1 MHARLCLLFSLLAV
15 SPLTAQPPK
24 AKPLPGDGP
33 IGRYLKDDTR
43 AISERFLDGAKTR
56 AEWEKR
62 LPRLRRE
69 YLDMLGLWPLP
80 EKTPLKATVTGTV
93 ERGEVVIEK
102 LHYQSRPGLY
112 VTGNLYRPKSVTGT
126 LPAILYVCGHSGRG
140 RDGNKTA
147 FQDHGMW
154 FARNGYICLIVDTL
168 QLGEVAGKHH
178 GTYNLGR
185 WGWHSLAY
193 TPAGVECWN
202 GIRGIDYLISR
213 PDVDAERIGVTG
225 ISGGGASTVWIAAA
239 DERVKVAVPVSGM
252 SDLQSYVSNKVIN
265 GHCDC
270 MFLVNTYRW
279 EWTTIAALIAPRPML
294 FANSDNDPIFP
305 MDGNRRIIARLRQ
318 VYRMYDKPD
327 LVDEHVSKG
336 GHDYRPDL
344 RLAVFKWFHVHLKKD
359 KSDIKDADDPPLPGK
374 ELRVF
379 PEDTDLPRDAL
390 NARIDEVFVARGEVK
405 LPQAKDFLPWKESLM
420 KQLRERSF
428 RTFPDRIGAPKGAIV
443 PGTEWGLKGGALLSG
458 EANLPLTINP
468 PVVRAASPRDT
479 GLLVLL
485 NEDED
490 ESKGLPAW
498 ARELAGKREVQLLS
512 TRGMGAGKWT
522 NTSPPNYV
530 ARSDALLGRTV
541 DQGRVWDAITTVRWL
556 QAMRGRSNWA
566 IAGRGRAGILAA
578 YAALFEPSITDVT
591 VVDPPASHRDGPYFL
606 GVLRVLDIP
615 EALGLLAPR
624 PLTLI
629 GARED
634 EFTRTARIYK
644 LAGAMDR
651 LKMPATK
658 RSHIV
663 PSGIP
668 GALVLCG
675 EGKVSDDAV
684 DRFFEWAGDAKGE
697 VIILAA
703 GKGNEVLHDRLK
715 ERAEANKG
723 PHITIVK
730 VSAAGAAQRLDKANG
745 VWLTGPAEGI
755 GKALSGT
762 ALEEACQKVLQRGG
776 VLAARSDGAG
786 LMGRLA
792 LNGGSTIHGTGF
804 LPDCVITMCRSGHV
818 QEHQLTELLKQQPFL
833 VGCEIGPGSA
843 LAVRGR
849 RMGVV
854 GGGKVTIY
862 LAPSATRSARQIALI
877 GPAREDL
884 TALRRS
890 ARARSELPFP
900 PAKPAAPVVEKGTLI
915 IVGGGGVPRGLSQ
928 QFVNLAGGKK
938 ARIVVLPIAIGDT
951 GPGDGRIASAFRKAG
966 AQKVTVLTGRTRAE
980 VESDEFLDAL
990 SEATGIWF
998 GGGRQWRFVDA
1009 YEGTKAL
1016 PLMFNVL
1023 RKGGVIAGSSA
1034 GATIQGDYLCRG
1046 GVFNNFDIIYEGY
1059 ERGLGFL
1066 PGVAIDQHFSQRK
1079 RQKDMTALV
1088 KVYPQLLG
1096 IGIDEATAIIVRGHT
1111 ADVVG
1116 RGQIHFYDSTRPV
1129 ENGKPDHVS
1138 VGDGGRYD
1146 LKERKVLSRKEE

>member
-1 MHARLCLLFSLLAV
+1 M
-15 SPLTAQPPK
+15 
-24 AKPLPGDGP
+24 
-33 IGRYLKDDTR
+33 
-43 AISERFLDGAKTR
+43 
-56 AEWEKR
+56 
-62 LPRLRRE
+62 
-69 YLDMLGLWPLP
+69 
-80 EKTPLKATVTGTV
+80 VTG
-93 ERGEVVIEK
+93 K
-102 LHYQSRPGLY
+102 
-112 VTGNLYRPKSVTGT
+112 

-154 FARNGYICLIVDTL
+154 FARNGYVCLIVDTL
-168 QLGEVAGKHH
+168 QLGEIPGKHH

-185 WGWHSLAY
+185 WWWHSLAY

-202 GIRGIDYLISR
+202 GMRGIDYLISR

-294 FANSDNDPIFP
+294 FANSDNDTIFP

-344 RLAVFKWFHVHLKKD
+344 RVAVFKWFHTHLKKD
-359 KSDIKDADDPPLPGK
+359 KSDIKDANDPPLPGK

-379 PEDTDLPRDAL
+379 PEDADLPRDAL
-390 NARIDEVFVARGEVK
+390 NARIDEVFIARGEVR
-405 LPQAKDFLPWKESLM
+405 LPEGKNFLPWKESLM
-420 KQLRERSF
+420 KRLRERSF
-428 RTFPDRIGAPKGAIV
+428 RTFPERIPATKGAVV
-443 PGTEWGLKGGALLSG
+443 PGNEWGLKGGAILAG
-458 EANLPLTINP
+458 EANLSLTINP
-468 PVVRAASPRDT
+468 PAVRAPSPRDA

-490 ESKGLPAW
+490 ESKGPPAW
-498 ARELAGKREVQLLS
+498 ARELAGKRELQLLS
-512 TRGMGAGKWT
+512 TRGLGAGIWT
-522 NTSPPNYV
+522 QTSPPNYV
-530 ARSDALLGRTV
+530 ARSHALLGRTV
-541 DQGRVWDAITTVRWL
+541 DQGRVWDAVAAVRWL
-556 QAMRGRSNWA
+556 QATRGRSSWA
-566 IAGRGRAGILAA
+566 IAGRGQAGILAA
-578 YAALFEPSITDVT
+578 YAALFEPSITEVT

-629 GARED
+629 VARED
-634 EFTRTARIYK
+634 DFTRTARIYK
-644 LAGAMDR
+644 LAGATDK
-651 LKMPATK
+651 LKMPAMQ
-658 RSHIV
+658 RAHIV
-663 PSGIP
+663 PAGIP

-675 EGKVSDDAV
+675 EGKVSDEAM
-684 DRFFEWAGDAKGE
+684 DRFFEWAGSAKGE
-697 VIILAA
+697 VVILAA
-703 GKGNEVLHDRLK
+703 GKGNERLHERLK
-715 ERAEANKG
+715 ERAAANKG
-723 PHITIVK
+723 PHVAIVK
-730 VSAAGAAQRLDKANG
+730 VSEAGAAGRLDKANG
-745 VWLTGPAEGI
+745 VWLTGPAEGL

-762 ALEEACQKVLQRGG
+762 SLEEACERLLQRGG
-776 VLAARSDGAG
+776 VLAARSEGAR
-786 LMGRLA
+786 LMGRAVLKR
-792 LNGGSTIHGTGF
+792 GGTNRGSNF
-804 LPDCVITMCRSGHV
+804 LPDCVITMRPSGDV
-818 QEHQLTELLKQQPFL
+818 QENPLAELLKNQPHL
-833 VGCEIGPGSA
+833 VGCEIGPGA
-843 LAVRGR
+843 TLAVRGR
-849 RMGVV
+849 RMGVI
-854 GGGKVTIY
+854 GGGKVTIH
-862 LAPSATRSARQIALI
+862 LGPSATRGAREITLV
-877 GPAREDL
+877 GRAREDL

-890 ARARSELPFP
+890 ARARSEPPFP
-900 PAKPAAPVVEKGTLI
+900 PAKPAAPVVAKGALI
-915 IVGGGGVPRGLSQ
+915 IVGGGGMPRGLMQ
-928 QFVNLAGGKK
+928 QFVDLAGGKK
-938 ARIVVLPIAIGDT
+938 ARIVVFPIAVGDA
-951 GPGDGRIASAFRKAG
+951 GPGDGRITGAFRKAG
-966 AQKVTVLTGRTRAE
+966 AQKVTVLTGRTRSE

-990 SEATGIWF
+990 REATGIWF

-1016 PLMFNVL
+1016 PLMFDVL
-1023 RKGGVIAGSSA
+1023 RRGGVIAGSSA
-1034 GATIQGDYLCRG
+1034 GATIQGEYLCRG

-1079 RQKDMTALV
+1079 RQKDMTALM

-1096 IGIDEATAIIVRGHT
+1096 IGIDEATAILVRGHT

-1116 RGQIHFYDSTRPV
+1116 RAQVHFFDATRPI
-1129 ENGKPDHVS
+1129 EKGKPDHAS

-1146 LKERKVLSRKEE
+1146 LKERKVLIEAKKNPVGPDGR